1 MSKCLECPVFSDNN
15 SLTCDIIWKHRVNGG
30 SEAIKQKLIDD
41 YNWDGSS
48 TVATVA
54 CTLDDDGLITAWQL
68 HIFGK
73 SKGCKLDA
81 SAFFTEQEEGNSVRI
96 QELDLDTLV
105 FRGSMVSEWVHP
117 AKYHWEYRLTHES
130 DKYYR
135 VKEAEMGQH
144 MAKPLWLSSSC
155 QVGPGPKLQVFLGA
169 ATVDSR
175 ITEIPGSS
183 ENYFS

>member
-1 MSKCLECPVFSDNN
+1 M
-15 SLTCDIIWKHRVNGG
+15 
-30 SEAIKQKLIDD
+30 
-41 YNWDGSS
+41 
-48 TVATVA
+48 A

-117 AKYHWEYRLTHES
+117 AKYHWEYRLPHES
-130 DKYYR
+130 NKKKYYR
-135 VKEAEMGQH
+135 VNEAEMGQH
-144 MAKPLWLSSSC
+144 MAEVLWLRLYELLSVLKDYLILSGNTSSLAQKCFELSGAV
-155 QVGPGPKLQVFLGA
+155 QDTQKLC
-169 ATVDSR
+169 
-175 ITEIPGSS
+175 
-183 ENYFS
+183 